1 MKAKTSIYESA
12 YEFAKIAASMGLGL
26 QTIENET
33 FDGKTITLDGKVKK
47 FFGNCSYLGLETD
60 ERLKAGAIEAIQNN
74 GILLSCSRHY
84 LSATNGQEL
93 LNLLETMFNQ
103 PCLLMPLTN
112 LASAAVITTRI
123 NSDDAIILDQQVHM
137 SVKLATSVAQL
148 NGTYIETLPHNR
160 IDILSNRIKELSATH
175 KKIWYLADGVYS
187 MFGDLAPM
195 PELYALL
202 DEHPNF
208 RLFVDDAHGMS
219 WTGKNGTGTLYEGT
233 GYHHQQMYAVTS
245 LGKGFGGQGAVA
257 VFPNERERDI
267 VRATAPQHIF
277 LSPLGNAA
285 LGADIASAKLH
296 LSDEFPMI
304 QQELK
309 SRIDLFNAT
318 AKSLNLPMANPN
330 CTSPIFYIGTGTSE
344 LAVQF
349 LHRLVQSGF
358 YVNIAA
364 HPAVPKQHA
373 GMRIV
378 LTRHQSEQDIKELL
392 YLIHELVEEL
402 LPKYE
407 MTTEQIARA
416 FVPYFL

>member
-33 FDGKTITLDGKVKK
+33 FDGKNIILDGKVKK
-47 FFGNCSYLGLETD
+47 LFGNCCYLGLETD
-60 ERLKAGAIEAIQNN
+60 PRLKAGAIEAIQKH
-74 GILLSCSRHY
+74 GILLSCSRNY
-84 LSATNGQEL
+84 LSATDAQEL
-93 LNLLETMFNQ
+93 LNLFETMFGQ

-112 LASAAVITTRI
+112 LASAAIITTRI
-123 NSDDAIILDQQVHM
+123 NSDDAIILDQQVHT
-137 SVKLATSVAQL
+137 SVRLATSVPQL

-160 IDILSNRIKELSATH
+160 IDILSNRIKELSATYN
-175 KKIWYLADGVYS
+175 KVWYLADGVYS

-195 PELYALL
+195 ADLYALL
-202 DEHPNF
+202 DAHPNF

-219 WTGKNGTGTLYEGT
+219 WTGKNGTGTLYEAT
-233 GYHHQQMYAVTS
+233 GYHHPQMYAVTS

-257 VFPNERERDI
+257 IFPNEKERDF
-267 VRATAPQHIF
+267 VRATSPQHIF

-285 LGADIASAKLH
+285 LGANIASAKLH
-296 LSDEFPMI
+296 LSDEFPAI

-309 SRIDLFNAT
+309 SRIDLFNT
-318 AKSLNLPMANPN
+318 IAKSLKLPLANPN

-344 LAVQF
+344 LAVLF

-358 YVNIAA
+358 YVNIVAY
-364 HPAVPKQHA
+364 PAVPKKHA
-373 GMRIV
+373 GIRIV
-378 LTRHQSEQDIKELL
+378 LTRHHTEQDIKELL

-402 LPKYE
+402 LPKSE
-407 MTTEQIARA
+407 ITTEQISRA
-416 FVPYFL
+416 FAPYFL

>member
-1 MKAKTSIYESA
+1 
-12 YEFAKIAASMGLGL
+12 
-26 QTIENET
+26 
-33 FDGKTITLDGKVKK
+33 
-47 FFGNCSYLGLETD
+47 
-60 ERLKAGAIEAIQNN
+60 
-74 GILLSCSRHY
+74 
-84 LSATNGQEL
+84 
-93 LNLLETMFNQ
+93 
-103 PCLLMPLTN
+103 
-112 LASAAVITTRI
+112 
-123 NSDDAIILDQQVHM
+123 
-137 SVKLATSVAQL
+137 
-148 NGTYIETLPHNR
+148 
-160 IDILSNRIKELSATH
+160 
-175 KKIWYLADGVYS
+175 
-187 MFGDLAPM
+187 
-195 PELYALL
+195 
-202 DEHPNF
+202 
-208 RLFVDDAHGMS
+208 
-219 WTGKNGTGTLYEGT
+219 
-233 GYHHQQMYAVTS
+233 
-245 LGKGFGGQGAVA
+245 
-257 VFPNERERDI
+257 
-267 VRATAPQHIF
+267 
-277 LSPLGNAA
+277 
-285 LGADIASAKLH
+285 
-296 LSDEFPMI
+296 MI